1 MKNLSNIVKFIICFI
16 IISLIVLGIVMI
28 VKNITSLS
36 NEFGNKD
43 QVVISGGA
51 KQVRQVFTSLDSI
64 IF

>member
-1 MKNLSNIVKFIICFI
+1 MKNLSNFVKFIICFI

-43 QVVISGGA
+43 QVVINGGA

-64 IF
+64 VF